1 MQGGSTGRGR
11 RYYRWE
17 VGRWLLEMDVGG
29 ASGCTG
35 CRGGCFGLWA
45 ETGKTGAAPALLHLI
60 TEGGPVVG
68 R

>member
-17 VGRWLLEMDVGG
+17 VGRWLLEMDVEG

-35 CRGGCFGLWA
+35 CRGGSTGLLVI
-45 ETGKTGAAPALLHLI
+45 TCTSAAVPALHRSI

-68 R
+68 W

>member
-1 MQGGSTGRGR
+1 MRGGSSGRGR
-11 RYYRWE
+11 QYYRWE
-17 VGRWLLEMDVGG
+17 VRRWPLEMDVEG

-35 CRGGCFGLWA
+35 GRGGCSGLWA
-45 ETGKTGAAPALLHLI
+45 ETGKTGAAPALLRSI